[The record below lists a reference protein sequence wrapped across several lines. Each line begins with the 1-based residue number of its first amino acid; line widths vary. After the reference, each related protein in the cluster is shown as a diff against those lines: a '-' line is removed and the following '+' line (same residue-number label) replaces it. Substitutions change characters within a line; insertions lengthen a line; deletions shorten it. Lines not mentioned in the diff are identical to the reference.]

1 MLDSVRP
8 DWSPVERTTGR
19 LVAVASPE
27 VNCWVAFYYI
37 DCCSTMIRL
46 PSNTNDEQNREIYEI
61 MKRRT
66 IENKNGDNQEEES
79 IDKIS
84 LSRLP
89 QSIKQYLSD
98 LLV

>member
-1 MLDSVRP
+1 
-8 DWSPVERTTGR
+8 
-19 LVAVASPE
+19 
-27 VNCWVAFYYI
+27 
-37 DCCSTMIRL
+37 MIRL